1 LLFFASVALK
11 QHELL
16 LILSPNLIEMKKV
29 ALLIVAILFAT
40 ITFAQSNLPI
50 DPKTEKICFRKV
62 INTVGSEDEVF
73 NRIYSGF
80 MNSYYKSPNGL
91 LNQNDGRTMKGKHQ
105 FQLDNG
111 DLVKSKWPWITYR
124 FIIEVREGR
133 VRYTLTDFMQKTQS
147 NHPCEE
153 WMNKEDPL
161 YQPIW
166 DSYLQQIAAFA
177 EDWGTQFEEK
187 LVPEQVI
194 EEEEW

>member
-1 LLFFASVALK
+1 
-11 QHELL
+11 
-16 LILSPNLIEMKKV
+16 MKKV
-29 ALLIVAILFAT
+29 ALLIVAVLFAT
-40 ITFAQSNLPI
+40 VTFAQSNLPI

-62 INTVGSEDEVF
+62 INTVGSEDEVY
-73 NRIYSGF
+73 NRIFSGF
-80 MNSYYKSPNGL
+80 MNKYYKSPATL

-111 DLVKSKWPWITYR
+111 DEVKSKWPWITYR
-124 FIIEVREGR
+124 FVIEVREGR

-147 NHPCEE
+147 NHTCEE
-153 WMNKEDPL
+153 WMDKEDPQ

-177 EDWGTQFEEK
+177 EDWGQQFEES
-187 LVPEQVI
+187 LEPEKVI

>member
-1 LLFFASVALK
+1 MKRLALLF
-11 QHELL
+11 
-16 LILSPNLIEMKKV
+16 
-29 ALLIVAILFAT
+29 VAILFAT
-40 ITFAQSNLPI
+40 VTFAQSNEPSKLPI
-50 DPKTEKICFRKV
+50 DPKTEKITFRRV
-62 INTVGSEDEVF
+62 ISNTVGSQDEVF

-80 MNSYYKSPNGL
+80 MNTYYKSPSTIL
-91 LNQNDGRTMKGKHQ
+91 QQNDGRTLKGKHQ

-111 DLVKSKWPWITYR
+111 DAVKSKWPWITYY
-124 FIIEVREGR
+124 FTIEVREGR

-166 DSYLQQIAAFA
+166 DSYLNQIAAFA
-177 EDWGTQFEEK
+177 EDWGQKFEES
-187 LVPEQVI
+187 LVPEKVF

>member
-1 LLFFASVALK
+1 
-11 QHELL
+11 
-16 LILSPNLIEMKKV
+16 MKKT
-29 ALLIVAILFAT
+29 ALFIVAILFAT

-50 DPKTEKICFRKV
+50 DPKTEKISFRKV
-62 INTVGSEDEVF
+62 IPAQGSEDEVY
-73 NRIYSGF
+73 NRIFSVF
-80 MNSYYKSPNGL
+80 MNKYYKSPATL

-111 DLVKSKWPWITYR
+111 DPVKSKWPWITYR
-124 FIIEVREGR
+124 FVIEVREGR

-161 YQPIW
+161 YQPVW
-166 DSYLQQIAAFA
+166 DDYLNQIAVFA
-177 EDWGTQFEEK
+177 EDWGKQFEES
-187 LVPEQVI
+187 LEPEKVI